1 MPTPLPNELRSRVVE
16 AFNEG
21 LGSLTEIANRF
32 CVSISS
38 VHRWTRLDELYGDF
52 SPNPHGGGPV
62 KLIADT
68 NLDKIPALV
77 EEKPDRSI
85 RELTAEWNLRNAH
98 SVSRA
103 VMGRALLRAG
113 LSFKK
118 RHFVQVNAT
127 AIMFDKRKKTI

>member
-16 AFNEG
+16 SFNEG

-32 CVSISS
+32 CVSPSS
-38 VHRWTRLDELYGDF
+38 VHRWTQLDELYGDF
-52 SPNPHGGGPV
+52 SPNPHGGGPI
-62 KLIADT
+62 KLIAD
-68 NLDKIPALV
+68 NDLDKIRALV

-85 RELTAEWNLRNAH
+85 KELTAEWNLRNDQ
-98 SVSRA
+98 SVSKS

-118 RHFVQVNAT
+118 DFSCR
-127 AIMFDKRKKTI
+127 